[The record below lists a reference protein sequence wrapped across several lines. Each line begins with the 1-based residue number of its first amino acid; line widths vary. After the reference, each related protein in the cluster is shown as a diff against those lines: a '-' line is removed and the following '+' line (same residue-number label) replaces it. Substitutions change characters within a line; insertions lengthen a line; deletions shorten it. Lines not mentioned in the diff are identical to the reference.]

1 MYFNEILI
9 FLANNTFDYKYII
22 LFYLISVILLSLPI
36 PYTFVIIANV
46 YIFGWYGFFVVLL
59 AIPIGALLTYY
70 YVIKLKNLI
79 AKIPFLN
86 KKTINKK
93 FFQNIYFLIIAR
105 ATLPFFLVSLAMSLF
120 NISIKRYILT
130 TILGTFSNLLLM
142 SIIIEEIRDTIIK
155 YDDIVFNF
163 KDPKFIIPLSLIIII
178 IFIINYFKKRFNL
191 K

>member
-79 AKIPFLN
+79 AKSH
-86 KKTINKK
+86 
-93 FFQNIYFLIIAR
+93 
-105 ATLPFFLVSLAMSLF
+105 TLQMLW
-120 NISIKRYILT
+120 
-130 TILGTFSNLLLM
+130 
-142 SIIIEEIRDTIIK
+142 
-155 YDDIVFNF
+155 
-163 KDPKFIIPLSLIIII
+163 
-178 IFIINYFKKRFNL
+178 
-191 K
+191 

>member
-178 IFIINYFKKRFNL
+178 IFITNYVKKRFNL